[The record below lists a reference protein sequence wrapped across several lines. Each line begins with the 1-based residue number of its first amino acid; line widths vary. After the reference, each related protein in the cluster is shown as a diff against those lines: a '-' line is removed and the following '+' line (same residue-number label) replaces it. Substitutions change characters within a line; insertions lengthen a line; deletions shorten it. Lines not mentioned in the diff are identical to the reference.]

1 MATSQ
6 QVADGIRDLSIEFS
20 DAEELH
26 QVLMYL
32 HEITEA
38 TREKFTQLADRVGE
52 TALKPQYEEAIQ
64 DAASSLSGVGDQL
77 QSVVG
82 GGVLQG

>member
-6 QVADGIRDLSIEFS
+6 QVADGIRDLEVHFD

-26 QVLMYL
+26 QVLLHL

-38 TREKFTQLADRVGE
+38 TREKFQQLGDRVSE
-52 TALKPQYEEAIQ
+52 TGLKEHYADAIHEAAN
-64 DAASSLSGVGDQL
+64 DLSGVGDKV